1 MFSTSSQCIRELIH
15 RNNHISLKPTQ
26 LPQIFDIQ
34 TKTLLDPTSPNSEFL
49 SQFINI
55 AKENFEK
62 HSQAFELLI
71 VVLLENDALQDQ
83 MCASLLRASEARA
96 PLQKNTEAYKIQSVS
111 PSNLSSLNQAESA
124 SQSKCLNNSSSES
137 EISPTDFSSFPEF
150 PGSPSQPPNILSQA
164 LIKNYPLKPQNF
176 SSTQELHSHLSQNL
190 DPSSEENSPNFS
202 SKNAKLSNFRK
213 SSKITNPELPNSPRK
228 ILQSQSS
235 SFSPLQPIN
244 DQTPNRP
251 SSQLSSSSPLSYNQ
265 TPRNSSISIAKDGE
279 SQLLLFQLRV
289 KVAEDQEKVN
299 FCIQELERVKKLEKE
314 IEEEIR
320 EALKREEKDIVS
332 FSDSY
337 NLVVTPPIQSQE
349 LLSPLPRND
358 ESPINLSLPKPSS
371 ILHLDLE
378 KLHRKAFRLQR
389 ILCEAERT
397 LSSSRDTLHQLNF
410 SPGDVV
416 SPRTPSDPT
425 DFSSFCTQK
434 KDVIL

>member
-1 MFSTSSQCIRELIH
+1 MFSTSSQPIRELIH

-26 LPQIFDIQ
+26 LPQIFDTQ
-34 TKTLLDPTSPNSEFL
+34 TDILLDATSPNSEFL

-62 HSQAFELLI
+62 HLKTFELLI

-96 PLQKNTEAYKIQSVS
+96 PPQKTAEAYQVQSAS

-124 SQSKCLNNSSSES
+124 SQSKFLNNSSSES

-176 SSTQELHSHLSQNL
+176 SSTQELQSHLSQNL

-213 SSKITNPELPNSPRK
+213 SSKITNPELANSPRK
-228 ILQSQSS
+228 ILQSQSN

-244 DQTPNRP
+244 DQSPNIP
-251 SSQLSSSSPLSYNQ
+251 LSQLGSSSPLSYNQ
-265 TPRNSSISIAKDGE
+265 TPRNSSNSIAKDGE

-314 IEEEIR
+314 IDEKIK
-320 EALKREEKDIVS
+320 EALKREEKDTVRC
-332 FSDSY
+332 SDSN
-337 NLVVTPPIQSQE
+337 NLDISPPIQFQE
-349 LLSPLPRND
+349 LSSHISKND
-358 ESPINLSLPKPSS
+358 EISINSSLPKPSS

-378 KLHRKAFRLQR
+378 KLRRKTFRLQR

-397 LSSSRDTLHQLNF
+397 LSSSRDTLHQLNI
-410 SPGDVV
+410 SPGDVI
-416 SPRTPSDPT
+416 SPRNPSEPT
-425 DFSSFCTQK
+425 NFNSIGTQK
-434 KDVIL
+434 KDVVL